1 MAKNLDKEGL
11 SSIVDNYQLFYID
24 LWGVVHNGV
33 SLHKEAVNVLRE
45 ISKKGKEYIL
55 LTNAPRPNSVVKTF
69 LKKMGMEEEIRN
81 HVFTSGEASLNY
93 LRKNLINK
101 FFFHIGPPRDFDLF
115 NDFKNDQSKDL
126 NESHYLLCTGLFDHH
141 DQDLNY
147 YKNYLTL
154 GKSPA
159 VSVTHVKTYD
169 DSDNATT
176 MENTKYYVDSGR
188 EPARIVLR
196 TGESFPTALR
206 VANAIEVEYVAGYS
220 SIYSIPEPIRM
231 GILQHIAHLYEH
243 RGDMY
248 EAKLAYPPML
258 KSLYSAYVV
267 HKGLGSSTLMSVG

>member
-1 MAKNLDKEGL
+1 M
-11 SSIVDNYQLFYID
+11 SSIIVKTEPAQEPVTLQE
-24 LWGVVHNGV
+24 V
-33 SLHKEAVNVLRE
+33 
-45 ISKKGKEYIL
+45 KEYLRVEDSTDERTI
-55 LTNAPRPNSVVKTF
+55 RPLIETARRFAEEHMGRALFSTTFTQYYDSVSDMDSP
-69 LKKMGMEEEIRN
+69 LWEGMR
-81 HVFTSGEASLNY
+81 T
-93 LRKNLINK
+93 
-101 FFFHIGPPRDFDLF
+101 GP
-115 NDFKNDQSKDL
+115 
-126 NESHYLLCTGLFDHH
+126 Y
-141 DQDLNY
+141 LNY